1 MVRAESTSPRLE
13 HGSRGKADP
22 SQACNYC
29 QRFWHWKNECPVLR
43 AKGKVSAP
51 AKPKPTALAAPVP
64 HSSSSI
70 IPSQVQIHGK
80 SLTDSDYSPFVT
92 DGFLSLGGTDQK
104 VPVKILR
111 NTGASE
117 SYVLE
122 SVLPFSTV
130 TDTSNCVLVQ
140 GIGLNVL
147 SVPLH
152 RLELT
157 SYLVQGEVKVG
168 VHTSLPV
175 DGVDVILGNNLAGG
189 HAWRD
194 VSPPLVV
201 SSIPSSVQS
210 PDENAVSHRCFLH
223 ALLHAL

>member
-1 MVRAESTSPRLE
+1 M
-13 HGSRGKADP
+13 
-22 SQACNYC
+22 
-29 QRFWHWKNECPVLR
+29 
-43 AKGKVSAP
+43 
-51 AKPKPTALAAPVP
+51 
-64 HSSSSI
+64 
-70 IPSQVQIHGK
+70 
-80 SLTDSDYSPFVT
+80 
-92 DGFLSLGGTDQK
+92 SLGGTDQK

-117 SYVLE
+117 SFVLE

-168 VHTSLPV
+168 VHPSL
-175 DGVDVILGNNLAGG
+175 
-189 HAWRD
+189 
-194 VSPPLVV
+194 LVV
-201 SSIPSSVQS
+201 APGVMCL
-210 PDENAVSHRCFLH
+210 RLW
-223 ALLHAL
+223 